1 MTYLEYAETTV
12 PGLIEFIFIICIL
25 FAFVFVSVNNFLSDN
40 SAYYWYLGGFGL
52 VITLI
57 LIVNMITFQIVN
69 RDIRVYPGIS
79 LVLILLTNIF
89 AMVLGSRL
97 SKTPK
102 LMAQTNSFEGR
113 KEQIPIS
120 EILRDKREEADYT
133 QQELADAILVSRQ
146 TVHRWESGKSHP
158 DLEIMIRVAQALDF
172 PVSEFWDDNSE
183 QMNEEL
189 VGNLHRGKVYKQ
201 TLYFILS
208 LIAVAAVLVSV
219 AYFGKNAHSQYLDRI
234 NPFLKEEVGYVLV
247 QKQGRQK
254 AAVIDNDFGDGSIIT
269 INGSY
274 SGKDEF
280 VKVVHKGSY
289 LKTEIRNVPKRQV
302 PTVIVSHLY
311 YITHF
316 NSPETGLQKLQ
327 ISYHKRDI

>member
-146 TVHRWESGKSHP
+146 TGPSLGIWKVSSG
-158 DLEIMIRVAQALDF
+158 F
-172 PVSEFWDDNSE
+172 
-183 QMNEEL
+183 
-189 VGNLHRGKVYKQ
+189 GNYDPCGASSG
-201 TLYFILS
+201 FS
-208 LIAVAAVLVSV
+208 
-219 AYFGKNAHSQYLDRI
+219 SQ
-234 NPFLKEEVGYVLV
+234 
-247 QKQGRQK
+247 
-254 AAVIDNDFGDGSIIT
+254 
-269 INGSY
+269 
-274 SGKDEF
+274 
-280 VKVVHKGSY
+280 
-289 LKTEIRNVPKRQV
+289 
-302 PTVIVSHLY
+302 
-311 YITHF
+311 
-316 NSPETGLQKLQ
+316 
-327 ISYHKRDI
+327 